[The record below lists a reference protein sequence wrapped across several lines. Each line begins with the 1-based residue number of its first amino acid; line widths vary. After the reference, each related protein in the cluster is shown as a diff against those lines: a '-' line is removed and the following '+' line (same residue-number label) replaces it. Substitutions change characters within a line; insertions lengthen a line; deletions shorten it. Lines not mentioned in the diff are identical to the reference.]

1 MKHMSV
7 KAAFQ
12 WNRSCS
18 CIPGAIDIPAGA
30 PVEQKAGGYYVSPSF
45 FDDAIVKHDAVHYGC
60 RVDPNNVDHEGQTLS
75 KDDYAAATAVQ
86 CACNLGAVIHTFDRI
101 IDKLQYE
108 ARVFGH
114 GTDWINQHPIT
125 RMFAEQIAFLS
136 SPRDYSE
143 AASIC
148 ETKAK
153 E

>member
-1 MKHMSV
+1 V
-7 KAAFQ
+7 L
-12 WNRSCS
+12 
-18 CIPGAIDIPAGA
+18 
-30 PVEQKAGGYYVSPSF
+30 PSF
-45 FDDAIVKHDAVHYGC
+45 FDDDIVKHDAIYYGC
-60 RVDPNNVDHEGQTLS
+60 RVAPDNVDHEGQALS
-75 KDDYAAATAVQ
+75 KDDYATATAVQ
-86 CACNLGAVIHTFDRI
+86 CACNLGAMIHLFDRI

-108 ARVFGH
+108 ARIFGH

-143 AASIC
+143 AANIC